1 MISTL
6 NRPAASP
13 VLDDARGRRT
23 SDTAGVDTAGVG
35 AASQVRLTPRGR
47 LVLVAVATVAASLVL
62 ALLTLGP
69 VFAQGQSSAAEPG
82 GAGVAP
88 VSSTWVV
95 QPGETLWVIAERI
108 DPDTD
113 PRETVARIVAMNDL
127 PDSSVLVGQELQI
140 PA

>member
-6 NRPAASP
+6 NRPTAVVDEPRPDQSRPAEPLRLTRRGRWAVLVIVTLAAS
-13 VLDDARGRRT
+13 VMW
-23 SDTAGVDTAGVG
+23 
-35 AASQVRLTPRGR
+35 
-47 LVLVAVATVAASLVL
+47 
-62 ALLTLGP
+62 ALSTLGP
-69 VFAQGQSSAAEPG
+69 VSAGTDAGEG
-82 GAGVAP
+82 GPA

-95 QPGETLWVIAERI
+95 QPGETLWVIAERV

-127 PDSSVLVGQELQI
+127 PDSSVLIGQELQI

>member
-6 NRPAASP
+6 NRPTAVADDRRSVVHPPSAPSSP
-13 VLDDARGRRT
+13 LRLTRRGRW
-23 SDTAGVDTAGVG
+23 A
-35 AASQVRLTPRGR
+35 LL
-47 LVLVAVATVAASLVL
+47 LVVTLVASLAW
-62 ALLTLGP
+62 ALTTLGP
-69 VFAQGQSSAAEPG
+69 VSADTDT
-82 GAGVAP
+82 GAGAP
-88 VSSTWVV
+88 SVSSTWVV
-95 QPGETLWVIAERI
+95 QPGETLWVIAERV